1 MTILNKYIS
10 IIIIALY
17 SSLDCVGQ
25 TVVVENLR
33 ENNLTRG
40 IDNEIVI
47 SVENVPCSEIE
58 VETNNGLIKTSQKSC
73 HFILVPLSKWSV
85 NIKIYRNKNGQIT
98 FLEDRQY
105 RTKEFQNR
113 LFIGID
119 NRLKEITLN
128 ELSQSNKVTL
138 YAENLDWDAES
149 VFKIEKFTV
158 DLIYNNKDEIKKI
171 ENFGNL
177 FSKELMESLK
187 VLKPNDRIVINDVYI
202 LTNNN
207 YQMKLEDLD
216 YLIIE

>member
-1 MTILNKYIS
+1 MTMLNKYIF

-17 SSLDCVGQ
+17 SPVGVLCQ
-25 TVVVENLR
+25 MVVVENLR

-40 IDNEIVI
+40 IDNEIII

-58 VETNNGLIKTSQKSC
+58 VETNNGLIKKSQKSC
-73 HFILVPLSKWSV
+73 HFILVPLSKRSV
-85 NIKIYRNKNGQIT
+85 NIKIYRKKNGQIT
-98 FLEDRQY
+98 FLDERQY

-128 ELSQSNKVTL
+128 ELRQSNKVTL

-177 FSKELMESLK
+177 FSKELLDALK
-187 VLKPNDRIVINDVYI
+187 VLEPNDRIVIHDVYI